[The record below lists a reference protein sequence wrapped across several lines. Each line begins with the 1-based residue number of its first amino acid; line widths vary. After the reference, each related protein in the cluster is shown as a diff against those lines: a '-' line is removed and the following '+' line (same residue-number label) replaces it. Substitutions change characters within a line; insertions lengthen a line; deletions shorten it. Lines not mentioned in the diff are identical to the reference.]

1 MPAAAFIVAALA
13 AAEPPRLPPERPLA
27 MIRTAWSLE
36 ASPRVMALAEQER
49 PIFGPGQ
56 VVPPPAQPPA
66 TPVRKREVTVL
77 PAQGEE
83 APKDEFDEL
92 KDPAAAAET
101 APAEAATAA
110 TTEGTPAEAA
120 AAAGEAPAGGEAAA
134 DPFEAELAQQIK
146 PANDPL
152 EGFNRV
158 SFAVSMVIDKA
169 VLRPLALGFQK
180 VTPKPARDGL
190 HNVLSNWGAPI
201 IILNDLL
208 QLKPQR
214 AVRSLARFLL
224 NTLLGIGGLFDVAK
238 DKKFNLPHHG
248 NRFGNTLAF
257 WGAKPGPYLYLPIL
271 GPTTLRDEA
280 DRFETFLPLF
290 DNPIFRHGRGT
301 AMTSL
306 SGLDD
311 RANNDQDLKAML
323 EDAVDPYAT
332 FRETWLQDRQGEID
346 RLKAPDGKNPGD
358 FGTAAPAAPALL
370 DDPLIDPAAPAA
382 TPEPAT
388 PQPAAP
394 APEEAVKPAP

>member
-36 ASPRVMALAEQER
+36 ASPRAMALAEQER

-56 VVPPPAQPPA
+56 VVPPPAPPPA
-66 TPVRKREVTVL
+66 MPNRKGEATVL

-92 KDPAAAAET
+92 KDPAAAAAEM
-101 APAEAATAA
+101 APAEAAPAPADAAA
-110 TTEGTPAEAA
+110 TAT
-120 AAAGEAPAGGEAAA
+120 AAGEAPAETDAAV

-158 SFAVSMVIDKA
+158 SFAVSMAIDKA
-169 VLRPLALGFQK
+169 VLRPLALGFHK
-180 VTPKPARDGL
+180 VAPKPARDGL

-257 WGAKPGPYLYLPIL
+257 WGVKPGPYLYLPIL

-290 DNPIFRHGRGT
+290 DNPIFRHGRGP
-301 AMTSL
+301 AMSYL
-306 SGLDD
+306 SGLDE

-358 FGTAAPAAPALL
+358 FGAGAPAAPALL

-382 TPEPAT
+382 APEPAT
-388 PQPAAP
+388 PAPAA
-394 APEEAVKPAP
+394 EEAVKPAP